1 MSHGWYDSR
10 SAYPLPPTNTSA
22 TSPFLKGEMDVRWD
36 NPALLHG
43 NEGWILRGVNI
54 YRSGDSDRGPYRRVN
69 MTPVGGTFYRD
80 RVDSWLVYEEPI
92 LAESWISKGDQPEDP
107 YRFRTEYPIA
117 RIGSPSEASFS
128 GRDVIV
134 TIDGEEVPVLRT
146 MGQVREVIL
155 LYTGVS
161 LAKPLEMRAVSYP
174 PPITEDSVVKITYV
188 AYDPS
193 FRLRVG
199 TDKRDFYRVASVAE
213 DPKTG
218 ELHETPLEYCQPFSD
233 REVERVDYI
242 WREGMRRNNWILDQ
256 GGERVKLFTKRVVG
270 IPCICGAF
278 NRETLIF
285 AKQPDSLC
293 SICFGTG
300 IRGGY
305 DGPYD
310 IIIGPDEGDK
320 RVSQDV
326 RGRRKEHSYEVW
338 IGPSP
343 IVSQRDFIVK
353 MNNDRYSIGG
363 VRYPSNRGNV
373 LQQHFNIAYLDS
385 QDIRYKVPIDGVP
398 VSWPKTTFG
407 YLPYRDTYTA
417 RGDSNFPITPDTS
430 YPMDSDRPD
439 IPSALEQR
447 GRTATWENHHAN
459 GGKKGY

>member
-1 MSHGWYDSR
+1 MSHGWYESR
-10 SAYPLPPTNTSA
+10 SAYPIPPTNTSA
-22 TSPFLKGEMDVRWD
+22 TSPFLKGEIDVRWE
-36 NPALLHG
+36 NPAILHG
-43 NEGWILRGVNI
+43 NEGWIIRGVNI

-80 RVDSWLVYEEPI
+80 RIDSWLVHEEPVTS
-92 LAESWISKGDQPEDP
+92 EKWIALNNQAEDP
-107 YRFRTEYPIA
+107 YRIRTDYPIA
-117 RIGSPSEASFS
+117 RIGNPSEASFS
-128 GRDVIV
+128 GKDVIV
-134 TIDGEEVPVLRT
+134 TIDGEQVPVVRV
-146 MGQVREVIL
+146 MGDLREVIL
-155 LYTGVS
+155 LYTGRPLV
-161 LAKPLEMRAVSYP
+161 KPLEIKTVSYP
-174 PPITEDSVVKITYV
+174 PTINDNSDVRITYV
-188 AYDPS
+188 AFDPT
-193 FRLRVG
+193 FKLRVG
-199 TDKRDFYRVASVAE
+199 TDKRDFYRIATVAE

-233 REVERVDYI
+233 REIERVDYM

-270 IPCICGAF
+270 VPCICAAF
-278 NRETLIF
+278 NRETLIY

-305 DGPYD
+305 DGPYE

-353 MNNDRYSIGG
+353 LNNDRYSIGG
-363 VRYPSNRGNV
+363 VRYPSNRGNI

-385 QDIRYKVPIDGVP
+385 NDIRYKFPIEGVP
-398 VSWPKTTFG
+398 VNWQGNHYS
-407 YLPYRDTYTA
+407 YLPIRDTYSA
-417 RGDSNFPITPDTS
+417 REDALYPITPDMG
-430 YPMDSDRPD
+430 YPMESERPD
-439 IPSALEQR
+439 VPNALEQR
-447 GRTATWENHHAN
+447 GRTPTWENHHTS
-459 GGKKGY
+459 GKK